1 MILEEFDYS
10 KKAVIN
16 PEMIVDKVEGMP
28 KVAVTCFARETFSR
42 LLSELKGE
50 MIAESSCA
58 NMVFQI
64 YKTNYN
70 GVDIALF
77 MADVGAPT
85 CVGIIE
91 DVFAMGVEKVV
102 VFGTCGVLDSSIE
115 DCSVIV
121 PDRAVRDE
129 GTSYHYVPASD
140 EIDVNVGYKDL
151 FCRMLDEL
159 GCSYRVGKVWT
170 TDAFYRETPDKVA
183 KRKASGC
190 ICVDMECSALAAL
203 AQFRNKD
210 IVQFFYAA
218 DNLDKEKWDARSLSN
233 DANLLEKDR
242 VAMIAMNLAVLIR
255 KNAGA
260 FLNLGEFACG
270 NSE

>member
-1 MILEEFDYS
+1 MILEEFDS
-10 KKAVIN
+10 NKNAVIN
-16 PEMIVDKVEGMP
+16 PQQLVDKVEGMP
-28 KVAVTCFARETFSR
+28 QVAVTCFARGTFSR

-50 MIAESSCA
+50 VIAESSCA
-58 NMVFQI
+58 NMVIPI

-77 MADVGAPT
+77 MADVGAPM

-115 DCSVIV
+115 DCAVIV

-129 GTSYHYVPASD
+129 GTSYHYAPASD
-140 EIDVNVGYKDL
+140 EIDVNVRYKDL
-151 FCRMLDEL
+151 FCRMLDEIE
-159 GCSYRVGKVWT
+159 CSYHVGKVWT

-203 AQFRNKD
+203 AQFRKRD

-218 DNLDKEKWDARSLSN
+218 DNLDQEEWDVRSLRN
-233 DANLLEKDR
+233 DTSLLEKDKI
-242 VAMIAMNLAVLIR
+242 AMIAMNLAVLIS
-255 KNAGA
+255 GA
-260 FLNLGEFACG
+260 EV
-270 NSE
+270 